1 MLNDTTEMQQN
12 SETSQCKQP
21 GLTKNFK
28 EKKKEGKSED

>member
-1 MLNDTTEMQQN
+1 MLNDTTEMQSAKQGN
-12 SETSQCKQP
+12 FSAQP